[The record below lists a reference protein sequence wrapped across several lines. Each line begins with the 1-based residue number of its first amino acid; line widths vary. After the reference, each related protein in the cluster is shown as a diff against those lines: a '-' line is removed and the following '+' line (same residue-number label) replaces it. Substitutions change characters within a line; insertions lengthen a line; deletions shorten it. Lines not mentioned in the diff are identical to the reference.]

1 MPKRLFR
8 PPDHLIKQWP
18 EVFEDMYMNTMPLLY
33 LNSVQIEF
41 KDGRIW
47 EIDVKTQLLN
57 IDADT
62 VADKILDIFEEYNK
76 EIQEINFDVD
86 TDKLKQDISNQTKGM
101 LG

>member
-1 MPKRLFR
+1 VPKRLFR